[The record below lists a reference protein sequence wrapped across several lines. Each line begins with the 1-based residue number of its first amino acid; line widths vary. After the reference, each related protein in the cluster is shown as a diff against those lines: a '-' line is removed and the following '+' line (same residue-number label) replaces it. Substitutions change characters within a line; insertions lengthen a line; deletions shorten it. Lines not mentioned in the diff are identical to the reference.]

1 MQLKDCHW
9 ADTQNS
15 MLFNICSKIYIKR
28 IRHHDQAEI
37 IHEMQT
43 YLNIH
48 KPINVIKYINR
59 LKTQITWSS
68 QRHSKSLWQNP
79 TCLYNKSLENSGE
92 EEKELNTLHAVYEKH
107 TNFILNGKR
116 IEAIPFKSRRNQA
129 CTMTTLLFNIVH
141 KAWEE
146 ALGQEKE
153 LKKILIRKEE
163 VKPSL
168 FVNVIIL

>member
-1 MQLKDCHW
+1 MGNQWCNIKLKDCHW

-15 MLFNICSKIYIKR
+15 MLFNICGKTYIKR
-28 IRHHDQAEI
+28 IWHHDQAGI

-48 KPINVIKYINR
+48 KPINVINYINR

-68 QRHSKSLWQNP
+68 QRHSKSLSQNP
-79 TCLYNKSLENSGE
+79 TCLYNKSIENSGV
-92 EEKELNTLHAVYEKH
+92 EEKELNTLNAVYEKH

-129 CTMTTLLFNIVH
+129 CIMATILFNIVH
-141 KAWEE
+141 KAWEG

-153 LKKILIRKEE
+153 LK
-163 VKPSL
+163 
-168 FVNVIIL
+168 